1 MKTEATLDP
10 RMNAPHRYDWMKL
23 VAAILTALIGFLFA
37 APMLW
42 LLVASFNAHATLSSF
57 NLGFSLQNFAKV
69 FNMQTFGL
77 PIVNSLIISIGTSV
91 LVVTF
96 SVLAAYPLSRFR
108 SKTTNRTVNAILFAS
123 CLPITA
129 MMVPVYGIFVQ
140 LHLIDSLTGTVL
152 FMTACGLPQGIFM
165 MKNFMDSVPVTLE
178 EAAWVDGATRMQALF
193 HVVVPLMVP
202 SLLVIFISEFAGNWG
217 NFFVPFMLL
226 MSPDKEPAAVSIY
239 TFFGQHGTVAYG
251 QLAAFSLL
259 YSLPIL
265 IIYEVTNRYIG
276 NQTLLAGAVKE

>member
-23 VAAILTALIGFLFA
+23 VAAVLTALIGFLFA

-42 LLVASFNAHATLSSF
+42 LLVASFNTHATLSSF
-57 NLGFSLQNFAKV
+57 NLGFSFQNFVKV

-108 SKTTNRTVNAILFAS
+108 SKTTNRTV
-123 CLPITA
+123 
-129 MMVPVYGIFVQ
+129 YGIFVQ
-140 LHLIDSLTGTVL
+140 LHLIDSLTGTIL

-259 YSLPIL
+259 YSIPIL